1 MTPITDDL
9 LGHTGLAGVIVGAIE
24 WLKRSKLPGT
34 RWISE
39 ANPKAA
45 IYISAAAAF
54 LTSLGFQAAWNGVN
68 PWEMFMGQG
77 GTITLTIPPDLP
89 DVLLRAVGQ
98 MVLNMGAY
106 HGVLKPAVN
115 H

>member
-9 LGHTGLAGVIVGAIE
+9 LGHTGLAGVIVGGIE
-24 WLKRSKLPGT
+24 MLKRWDIPGL
-34 RWISE
+34 RWISGD
-39 ANPKAA
+39 NPKAA
-45 IYISAAAAF
+45 IYISAGLAF
-54 LTSLGFQAAWNGVN
+54 LTSLGFQAAWNGVS
-68 PWEMFMGQG
+68 PWAMFMGSG

-106 HGVLKPAVN
+106 HGAVKPAVKQ
-115 H
+115 